1 VLTPGPP
8 SLTPL
13 PPPAVTPKV
22 MDSAKVLSCPV
33 LDEDGEYFGCLS
45 VNDVLKSLNAT
56 LQAKDPEW

>member
-1 VLTPGPP
+1 MAT
-8 SLTPL
+8 
-13 PPPAVTPKV
+13 AR
-22 MDSAKVLSCPV
+22 VLSCPV